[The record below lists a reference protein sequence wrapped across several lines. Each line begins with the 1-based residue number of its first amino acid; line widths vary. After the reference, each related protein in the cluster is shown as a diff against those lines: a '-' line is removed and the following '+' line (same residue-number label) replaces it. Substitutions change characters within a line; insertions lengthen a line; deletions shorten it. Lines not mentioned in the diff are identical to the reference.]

1 MKAYILKLTFE
12 GIVPEVWR
20 KVIIPAG
27 ATFNRLH
34 ETIQNVTNFKSDIG
48 VYHHFS
54 FPVEDLL
61 ITNSEVL
68 IEQKEVGGKQVKQP
82 SRIKIDKYLEKHH
95 ELVYHYD
102 FGDDW
107 KIVIVLEDTVEDYYF
122 GYPTI
127 LDGAGMAPPE
137 DVGGPVGY
145 MEFLKIIHDP
155 THPEYREKR
164 AWGETMGYNPLDLD
178 AINQNLKNVKFKK
191 TEWEQIE
198 HENYLILSD
207 KYRGSEI
214 LDIEDIPN
222 ANLLLDYIISCT
234 NLYGVVPF
242 HKIIKI
248 YNSQN
253 RPSICKKNL
262 QALVAD
268 AHFADILKKKNI
280 IVENG
285 RFIHETVITYNLI
298 EPLEHVA
305 MGKPYYV
312 PEKNELLRYKD
323 ETYYEKT
330 KYQKQLAN
338 LIERDFGKVV
348 PSIQKEIDDLV
359 GKLQIVNV
367 NFNFVVKNFMERF
380 TFRNRYQVNEY
391 TKVIMEIANTTRL
404 WENRGFT
411 PKELFELSKP
421 KPSKVL
427 VGGKVGRNEPC
438 PCGSGKK
445 YKKCCG
451 R

>member
-20 KVIIPAG
+20 KVVIPAG

-34 ETIQNVTNFKSDIG
+34 ETIQNVTNFKSHIG
-48 VYHHFS
+48 VYHYFS
-54 FPVEDLL
+54 FPLEDVI
-61 ITNSEVL
+61 ITNSEDM
-68 IEQKEVGGKQVKQP
+68 IQQKEVAGKQVKQP
-82 SRIKIDKYLEKHH
+82 TRIKIDKYLE
-95 ELVYHYD
+95 EDGQLLYQYD
-102 FGDDW
+102 FADDW
-107 KIVIVLEDTVEDYYF
+107 KIKIVLEEIVEDYYF

-137 DVGGPVGY
+137 GVGGPEAY
-145 MEFLKIIHDP
+145 MEFLKVIHDS

-164 AWGETMGYNPLDLD
+164 AWAETMGYNPLDLD
-178 AINQNLKNVKFKK
+178 AINQNLKTVKFKK
-191 TEWEQIE
+191 TEWEHID

-207 KYRGSEI
+207 KYRGSEVAR
-214 LDIEDIPN
+214 IEDIPN
-222 ANLLLDYIISCT
+222 RELLLKYIISCT

-242 HKIIKI
+242 YKIVKI
-248 YNSQN
+248 YNLQN
-253 RPSICKKNL
+253 RPSVSKRNL
-262 QALVAD
+262 YAIISDSHYASV
-268 AHFADILKKKNI
+268 LKEKNI

-285 RFIHETVITYNLI
+285 RFIHETLKSYNLL
-298 EPLEHVA
+298 EPLEQVA
-305 MGKPYYV
+305 IGKPYYI
-312 PEKNELLRYKD
+312 PEKEELLRYED

-330 KYQKQLAN
+330 KYQLQLAN
-338 LIERDFGKVV
+338 LIERDFKGQV
-348 PSIQKEIDDLV
+348 SAQKEIDNLV

-380 TFRNRYQVNEY
+380 VFEYRSQINEY
-391 TKVIMEIANTTRL
+391 TKLIMEIANTTRL

-421 KPSKVL
+421 RQSKVL